1 MSHPPRNA
9 RALVP
14 ALALVLAAFAAGAA
28 PALASFHLIRVNE
41 VFSNSDGTLQYVEL
55 IAISDFQTFLSPTRV
70 VAANADSSVANLVFD
85 FVTSFPLLD
94 NGETIL
100 LATAGFQAAAGF
112 APDFEIPDGRIFGT
126 NGRVAFDQDFGPD
139 VDAVAYGTYSGP
151 NTGFGSPAAPLPD
164 DGFRSLTRVASTGNN
179 AVDFAVADNSPRR
192 NDGTN
197 GQLPNPNAVGP
208 VEAVPVVLGLAAAP
222 NPFALRTRI
231 LVGLSRGGPVALA
244 VYDVEGRLVR
254 ELAQGELGA
263 GSRAIEWDGR
273 DRAGRPVAAG
283 VYTLRLAAGDGT
295 RSAKLTVLP

>member
-1 MSHPPRNA
+1 MVYNQRASRPGKFPVGPGRRFPGASPPRPGVPVPVTRGESRHVPPAKDA
-9 RALVP
+9 RTLVP

-55 IAISDFQTFLSPTRV
+55 IAI
-70 VAANADSSVANLVFD
+70 
-85 FVTSFPLLD
+85 
-94 NGETIL
+94 
-100 LATAGFQAAAGF
+100 
-112 APDFEIPDGRIFGT
+112 
-126 NGRVAFDQDFGPD
+126 
-139 VDAVAYGTYSGP
+139 
-151 NTGFGSPAAPLPD
+151 
-164 DGFRSLTRVASTGNN
+164 
-179 AVDFAVADNSPRR
+179 AVADNSPRR
-192 NDGTN
+192 NDRTN